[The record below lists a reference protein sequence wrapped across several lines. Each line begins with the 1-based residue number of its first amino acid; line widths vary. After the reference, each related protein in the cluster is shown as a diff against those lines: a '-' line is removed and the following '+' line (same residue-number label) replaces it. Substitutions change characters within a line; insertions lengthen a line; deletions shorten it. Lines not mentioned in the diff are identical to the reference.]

1 MTSHQYIT
9 YHNDGLSLEQKTT
22 YNHFISLDI
31 EISTKGIKNLIVRYD
46 NISTVIDKDILK
58 AGQKTMHK
66 EKTLWEQLDDFYQ
79 NHQEQQKIIIE
90 SQVYDCDYKNCFT
103 YGFCSYIAFFYLL
116 QNKHFIKQ
124 LPFSFTLPSEW
135 EDGDFCEYNKMNF
148 MVLPLNTILTII
160 PKTGFIY
167 HLLQRCHQFILL
179 WSPLFHVGPLLS
191 YHLLHQLNYDIVV
204 GVSRYNTHKIDDMTQ
219 NMKTLIS
226 EEVKA
231 SLQDWRTSSLD
242 QPSFVVDP
250 TTDFNLPP
258 NNLPTSV
265 YKFDNL
271 PTSVYKFDNLPTS
284 VYKFDNLPTHHASS
298 FSNKVDQLPTKNET
312 VSLKFKE
319 DEDFSSSE
327 PVLKLK
333 PYLYC

>member
-9 YHNDGLSLEQKTT
+9 YHHDGLSLKQKTT
-22 YNHFISLDI
+22 YKHFISLDI

-58 AGQKTMHK
+58 AGQKTMNK
-66 EKTLWEQLDDFYQ
+66 EKSLWEQLDDFYQ
-79 NHQEQQKIIIE
+79 NYPEQQKILIE
-90 SQVYDCDYKNCFT
+90 SHVYDCYYKNCFT

-124 LPFSFTLPSEW
+124 LPFSFTLPCEW

-160 PKTGFIY
+160 PKTGLIY

-204 GVSRYNTHKIDDMTQ
+204 GVSRYNTHKIDDITQ

-231 SLQDWRTSSLD
+231 SLQDWRASSLD
-242 QPSFVVDP
+242 QPSFIVDP
-250 TTDFNLPP
+250 TTDFNLP
-258 NNLPTSV
+258 SYD
-265 YKFDNL
+265 YKSDNL
-271 PTSVYKFDNLPTS
+271 SSLHTP
-284 VYKFDNLPTHHASS
+284 S

-312 VSLKFKE
+312 FLKFKE